1 MRAQNRPTT
10 EKQGGHAERQGGN
23 EQKTDGLEC
32 IGEKRIAHR
41 LRQGEYGK
49 E

>member
-10 EKQGGHAERQGGN
+10 EEQGGHAERQGGN
-23 EQKTDGLEC
+23 EQKTDGLEY

-41 LRQGEYGK
+41 L
-49 E
+49 